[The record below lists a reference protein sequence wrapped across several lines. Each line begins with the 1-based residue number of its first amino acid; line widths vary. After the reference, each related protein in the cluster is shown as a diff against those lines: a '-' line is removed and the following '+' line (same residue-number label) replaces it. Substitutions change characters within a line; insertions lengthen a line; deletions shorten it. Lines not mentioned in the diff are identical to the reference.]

1 MRLAQSDLITQYVH
15 SVVLLRR
22 QFWPERHVIL
32 PECMLW
38 QEDKHVEEICG
49 IASLFFVVC
58 SQMLYP

>member
-22 QFWPERHVIL
+22 QVWPERHVIL
-32 PECMLW
+32 PERMLW

-49 IASLFFVVC
+49 IASLFFVV
-58 SQMLYP
+58 